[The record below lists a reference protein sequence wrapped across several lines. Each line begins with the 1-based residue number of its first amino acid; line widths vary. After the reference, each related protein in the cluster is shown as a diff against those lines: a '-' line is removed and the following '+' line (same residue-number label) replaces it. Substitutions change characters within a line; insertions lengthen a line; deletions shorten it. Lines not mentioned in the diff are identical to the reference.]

1 MAVAAQPVQVPS
13 RRKRRRRWPKVLLS
27 FFLMVILSVGAYAG
41 YLYWKMER
49 ALQKI
54 TQPSLPGTSVVSV
67 PTDSRITEKPFA
79 VLLLGK
85 DTRTETGSLNT
96 DVIIVGVVNPKMHK
110 VTLVSI
116 PRDTKVKIPG
126 LRAPHKANYAFAYG
140 EWKKERALQRGEV
153 PEVDGPTMAK
163 ETVGRLLD
171 IPIDYYV
178 LIDFEGFV
186 KAVDALGGVDIE
198 VERDL
203 VYHDA
208 TDGTRINL
216 KKGFQHLDGE
226 EALGY
231 VRHRL
236 DDRGWRY
243 YSNDFERN
251 LRQQKVLRALAEK
264 AQSIGVLTALG
275 ELLDVA
281 GEHIRTDLT
290 PSQMKALAW
299 TFRSVKDED
308 ILSLTLD
315 GTYWDRDSGFTIIPR
330 DTLDRVSHILQA
342 ELAGKMVTAAQKP

>member
-1 MAVAAQPVQVPS
+1 MAVAAQPVQATL
-13 RRKRRRRWPKVLLS
+13 RRKRRRKWPKMLLS
-27 FFLMVILSVGAYAG
+27 FVLMVILSIGAYAG
-41 YLYWKMER
+41 YLYWKVEHT
-49 ALQKI
+49 LQKM
-54 TQPSLPGTSVVSV
+54 TRPSHPGTSVDRV
-67 PTDSRITEKPFA
+67 PLDDSITEKPFA
-79 VLLLGK
+79 VLVLGK
-85 DTRTETGSLNT
+85 DTRAETGSLNT
-96 DVIIVGVVNPKMHK
+96 DVIIVGVVNPKLRK

-140 EWKKERALQRGEV
+140 EWKKERDLQRGEV
-153 PEVDGPTMAK
+153 PEVDGPTVAK
-163 ETVGRLLD
+163 ETFGRLLD

-186 KAVDALGGVDIE
+186 KTVDALGGIDIE

-203 VYHDA
+203 VYHDP

-226 EALGY
+226 ETLGY

-251 LRQQKVLRALAEK
+251 ERQQKVLRALAEK
-264 AQSIGVLTALG
+264 AQSMGVLTALG

-315 GTYWDRDSGFTIIPR
+315 GSYWDPGSGFTIIPR

-342 ELAGKMVTAAQKP
+342 ELAGNWVTAAQKP